1 MRVWLDFKCKKK
13 GSSCQVNRNT
23 GWMDVGSRYDG
34 CARLIKNSLC
44 LVLSPAGHKM
54 ILSLKS
60 KSPVLCSFSGQ
71 SIRSPGWILIG
82 CRPVDTQLLAAHI
95 KGLRGWKKK
104 KKRKSQIFR
113 QTLGFL
119 IVESADGRTVVDCS
133 AVIESSIHAHVTAQ
147 QAASRSQTKTQIYA
161 SKRDHTCE
169 PPEGAHY
176 CDWLR
181 DLLLIGT
188 LFRVTFAS

>member
-1 MRVWLDFKCKKK
+1 MYGSTLNAKKY
-13 GSSCQVNRNT
+13 SSCQVSGNT

-44 LVLSPAGHKM
+44 LILSPTGHKM

-82 CRPVDTQLLAAHI
+82 CRPADTQLLAAHI

-104 KKRKSQIFR
+104 KERSQIFR

-119 IVESADGRTVVDCS
+119 IVETADRRTVVDCS
-133 AVIESSIHAHVTAQ
+133 AVIQSSIQAHVTAQ
-147 QAASRSQTKTQIYA
+147 QTASRSQTKTQLYA
-161 SKRDHTCE
+161 SKHDHTRE

-181 DLLLIGT
+181 DLLLIRT
-188 LFRVTFAS
+188 LFHVTFAS